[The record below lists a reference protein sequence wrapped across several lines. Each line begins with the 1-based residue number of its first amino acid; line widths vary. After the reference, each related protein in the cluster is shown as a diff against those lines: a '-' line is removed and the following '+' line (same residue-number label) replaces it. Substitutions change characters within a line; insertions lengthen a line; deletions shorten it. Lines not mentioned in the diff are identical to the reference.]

1 MATLKLRLRELLAQR
16 EDRENRRIRLAELAQ
31 ATGVSVNVLTPMI
44 NNQADRVSLQCLG
57 KLCEYFHC
65 TPAELLRIDADE
77 AEDDAVDA
85 RDIVDRW
92 EQQYGADERPS
103 NA

>member
-1 MATLKLRLRELLAQR
+1 MATLKLRVRELLAQR
-16 EDRENRRIRLAELAQ
+16 EERENRRIRLAELAQ

-65 TPAELLRIDADE
+65 TPADLLRYDADATE
-77 AEDDAVDA
+77 EDAVDA

-92 EQQYGADERPS
+92 EQQYGADERPRD
-103 NA
+103 A